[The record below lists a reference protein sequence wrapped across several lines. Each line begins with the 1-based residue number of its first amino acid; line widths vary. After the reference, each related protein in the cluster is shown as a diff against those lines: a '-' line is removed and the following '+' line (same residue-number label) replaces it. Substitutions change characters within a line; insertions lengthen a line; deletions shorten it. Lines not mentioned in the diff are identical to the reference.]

1 MHRRVP
7 ILSYSHPLHF
17 GPTSPPAVRY
27 RFWSI
32 EAHPSSLLFYR
43 PPQPPTSRHQVAAL
57 SKPAAA
63 TNRNISR
70 SGAPLVTLCPQT
82 SSGSP
87 PPWNHITT
95 SVASLAPVK
104 RRHLFMLPTRAL
116 NGTQHPS
123 NPYYPQRSHP
133 DPLRQHQWGPPPPSS
148 TSTTPRSSHR
158 CTSVTHMGQPV
169 RTKAKGMSFLHC
181 AANVW
186 YRYVQ
191 HDPCIWHFLLA
202 TNPKRKQKESFK
214 GESKSRACN
223 GTWGRRAQ
231 CDKVWLGSHLD
242 PA

>member
-17 GPTSPPAVRY
+17 GPTSPPAVRC

-32 EAHPSSLLFYR
+32 EAHPSSLLFYH
-43 PPQPPTSRHQVAAL
+43 PPQPPTSRHQVATL

-104 RRHLFMLPTRAL
+104 RCHLFMLPTRTL

-123 NPYYPQRSHP
+123 NSYCLQRSHP
-133 DPLRQHQWGPPPPSS
+133 DPTLCSS
-148 TSTTPRSSHR
+148 TSGAHPRRLAPAPPAAAAIGVPVSHTWVSR
-158 CTSVTHMGQPV
+158 SGPKQRECLFCIVQP
-169 RTKAKGMSFLHC
+169 TCGT
-181 AANVW
+181 
-186 YRYVQ
+186 
-191 HDPCIWHFLLA
+191 D
-202 TNPKRKQKESFK
+202 T
-214 GESKSRACN
+214 CN
-223 GTWGRRAQ
+223 TIYAYGIFY
-231 CDKVWLGSHLD
+231 
-242 PA
+242 

>member
-17 GPTSPPAVRY
+17 GPTSPPAVRC

-32 EAHPSSLLFYR
+32 EAHPSSILFYH
-43 PPQPPTSRHQVAAL
+43 PPQPPTSRHQVATL

-104 RRHLFMLPTRAL
+104 RRHLFMLPTRTL

-133 DPLRQHQWGPPPPSS
+133 DPLRQHQWSPPPPSS
-148 TSTTPRSSHR
+148 TSTTPAAAIGVPVSHTWVSRSGPKQR
-158 CTSVTHMGQPV
+158 ECLFCIVQP
-169 RTKAKGMSFLHC
+169 TCGT
-181 AANVW
+181 
-186 YRYVQ
+186 
-191 HDPCIWHFLLA
+191 D
-202 TNPKRKQKESFK
+202 T
-214 GESKSRACN
+214 CN
-223 GTWGRRAQ
+223 TIHAYGI
-231 CDKVWLGSHLD
+231 SY
-242 PA
+242 